1 MKTNNEVLQKA
12 QHYIS
17 GFADAKLKEAE
28 SLDTVFSGLIPGYNV
43 DRFEAVAIRIFLGKE
58 NNITLF
64 AIDKMS
70 SGQKNIESDKLPVKK
85 FKLSVP
91 IEDLIKHFSNINL
104 TISKENF
111 DIENIEVKN
120 K

>member
-1 MKTNNEVLQKA
+1 MKTNNEALVKA

-28 SLDTVFSGLIPGYNV
+28 SLDTVFSSLIPEYNV
-43 DRFEAVAIRIFLGKE
+43 NRFEAVAIRIFLGKE
-58 NNITLF
+58 NNITLY
-64 AIDKMS
+64 AIDKMNS
-70 SGQKNIESDKLPVKK
+70 SQKNSDSDKLPVKK
-85 FKLSVP
+85 FKLNVS
-91 IEDLIKHFSNINL
+91 IQDLIKHFSNINL

-111 DIENIEVKN
+111 DIENIEVIN